1 MGSKV
6 KKIFKNIMIIIL
18 LLLIILSNFKNYVF
32 AFSGEELINKGKEK
46 LGAKYAWGA
55 GHGNASNPSQN
66 IFDCSSFVSWVVSQL
81 GRWYNRNS

>member
-32 AFSGEELINKGKEK
+32 AFSGEELIKKNLEQNM
-46 LGAKYAWGA
+46 LGEQDMVMQVTQVKIHLIVVVLF
-55 GHGNASNPSQN
+55 HG
-66 IFDCSSFVSWVVSQL
+66 
-81 GRWYNRNS
+81 